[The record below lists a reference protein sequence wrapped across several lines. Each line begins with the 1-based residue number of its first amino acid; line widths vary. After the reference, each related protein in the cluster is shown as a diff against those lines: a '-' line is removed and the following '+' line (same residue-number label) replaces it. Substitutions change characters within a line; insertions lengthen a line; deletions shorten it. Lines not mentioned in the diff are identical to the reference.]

1 MPPQREWFEKD
12 YYKVLGV
19 SPTATDKEITKAYR
33 ALARKYHPDSN
44 ASHEEQFKEVSAA
57 YDVLG
62 DATKRKEYDEVRRM
76 GPMASGMGG
85 MGHNPG
91 ANGNFNV
98 HSEDLGDLIGNL
110 FNRGKRS
117 SGPKRGEDQEAE
129 VRLSFADA
137 ASGATASVVV
147 IGETSCSVCNGTG
160 AAPGT
165 VPKVCA
171 RCNGSGSVSDNQGFF
186 SFSQPCPACHGRG
199 LLIERACTSCKGTGT
214 EHRAR
219 TVKVRIPAGV
229 EPEQTIRVRGKG
241 APGKSG
247 APAGDLLVKVHV
259 EPDPRFGRKG
269 ADLTTKVAIS
279 FADAAL
285 GGTVTAPSLS
295 GPVTL
300 KIPAGT
306 HSGQTFRVRGRGL
319 PNPRR
324 KNTVGDLLVTAEIVV
339 PETLDARQKKYL
351 QDYRKV
357 FGEKVQEN
365 SGQEKVGG

>member
-1 MPPQREWFEKD
+1 MAEREWFDKD
-12 YYKVLGV
+12 YYKVLGLT
-19 SPTATDKEITKAYR
+19 SSATDKEITRAYR
-33 ALARKYHPDSN
+33 KLAKELHPDTNTGS
-44 ASHEEQFKEVSAA
+44 EEKFKEVSVA
-57 YDVLG
+57 YDVLS
-62 DATKRKEYDEVRRM
+62 DAAKRKEYDEVRRM
-76 GPMASGMGG
+76 GPMASGLGG
-85 MGHNPG
+85 MGSNAG
-91 ANGNFNV
+91 GNGNFNV

-110 FNRGKRS
+110 FNRGKRT
-117 SGPKRGEDQEAE
+117 SGPKRGEDQSAE

-137 ASGATASVVV
+137 AAGATASVLV

-199 LLIERACTSCKGTGT
+199 LIIEQACTTCKGTGT

-247 APAGDLLVKVHV
+247 GPSGDLLVKVHV
-259 EPDPRFGRKG
+259 DPDPRFGRKG

-285 GGTVTAPSLS
+285 GGTVSAPSLT

-319 PNPRR
+319 PNPRK
-324 KNTVGDLLVTAEIVV
+324 KNAVGDLLVTVEIVV
-339 PETLDARQKKYL
+339 PAALDARQKKYL
-351 QDYRKV
+351 QDYHKV
-357 FGEKVQEN
+357 FGDKGE
-365 SGQEKVGG
+365 EKVGG